1 MGIFIFLILL
11 GIFIYGVIVS
21 NRKKLSSVP
30 STIALFL
37 MIFQLLSVLGDINLT
52 YCGLPAEEFS
62 SNIAFYLA
70 FIFYYIGYF
79 IWSIIA
85 LLLVYIPIILNK
97 NKQ

>member
-11 GIFIYGVIVS
+11 GLFIYGVIIS
-21 NRKKLSSVP
+21 NRKNLSSVP
-30 STIALFL
+30 PTIALFL
-37 MIFQLLSVLGDINLT
+37 MLFQLLSILGDIDLT
-52 YCGLPAEEFS
+52 YYGLGIDEFN
-62 SNIAFYLA
+62 SNTAFYIA

-85 LLLVYIPIILNK
+85 LLLVYIPIIFNK

>member
-11 GIFIYGVIVS
+11 GLFIYGVVIS
-21 NRKKLSSVP
+21 NRENLSSVP
-30 STIALFL
+30 PAIALFL
-37 MIFQLLSVLGDINLT
+37 MLFQLLSVLGDIDLT
-52 YCGLPAEEFS
+52 YYGLGIDEFN
-62 SNIAFYLA
+62 SNIAFYIA

-85 LLLVYIPIILNK
+85 LLLVYIPIIFNK

>member
-11 GIFIYGVIVS
+11 GLFIYGVMVS
-21 NRKKLSSVP
+21 NRKKLSSIP

-37 MIFQLLSVLGDINLT
+37 MLFQLLSVLGNINLS
-52 YCGLPAEEFS
+52 YYGLSIDEFT
-62 SNIAFYLA
+62 SNIAFYIA

-85 LLLVYIPIILNK
+85 LLLVYIPIMFNRNK
-97 NKQ
+97 